1 MPQVQE
7 KLTMQMLDGSG
18 ATLLGDALA
27 SVELSVVSIVVG
39 GVDPKIGNDARS
51 LLRDLVGCGAG
62 LGMPGCTSPFLLH
75 QLSVFSALANHR
87 VIKIACF

>member
-18 ATLLGDALA
+18 ATLLGDALT

-39 GVDPKIGNDARS
+39 GVDP
-51 LLRDLVGCGAG
+51 
-62 LGMPGCTSPFLLH
+62 
-75 QLSVFSALANHR
+75 
-87 VIKIACF
+87 